1 MNLKLT
7 GKKNN
12 FLVLDVSI
20 DDDSSLDIEL
30 GVLKKRWKRLLGS
43 LILPSPSWRYD
54 EKNSQYVSVNVKS

>member
-30 GVLKKRWKRLLGS
+30 GVLKKR
-43 LILPSPSWRYD
+43 
-54 EKNSQYVSVNVKS
+54 